1 MISNVYF
8 WVSREKTSRF
18 FKREQNS
25 ARNGSTPFLHA
36 AHGPLLTRVSRTARA
51 VSNPI
56 FETNYS
62 FCIDS
67 CFNTDCSCKIC
78 TLLDRLKLISAEC
91 RRRISGIDEMSTKR
105 CKILLD
111 HSPNFDK
118 IAKFQ
123 CWKFSYL
130 V

>member
-51 VSNPI
+51 VSNPM

-67 CFNTDCSCKIC
+67 CFNICKIC
-78 TLLDRLKLISAEC
+78 TLLDRLKLISAGC

-105 CKILLD
+105 CKSLVD
-111 HSPNFDK
+111 SSNFDK

-123 CWKFSYL
+123 CWKFS
-130 V
+130 